1 MKNSSIILIVASFF
15 VVVLHHKA
23 PEELRY
29 PITEKGDTKDI
40 YFDTTIADPY
50 RWLEDDYSNST
61 KAWVT
66 KQNAFTNSYMR
77 KIPFRRKIEKRLTEI
92 WNYPSQGMPFKK
104 GDKYYFYKNDGLQN
118 QYVL

>member
-1 MKNSSIILIVASFF
+1 MKNPPIIIIVASFL

-29 PITEKGDTKDI
+29 PVTEKVATIDT

-61 KAWVT
+61 KSWVS

-77 KIPFRRKIEKRLTEI
+77 KIPYRRKIEK
-92 WNYPSQGMPFKK
+92 
-104 GDKYYFYKNDGLQN
+104 
-118 QYVL
+118 

>member
-1 MKNSSIILIVASFF
+1 MKNTYIILIVASFL
-15 VVVLHHKA
+15 VIVLHQKA

-29 PITEKGDTKDI
+29 PVTEKGDTIDS

-61 KAWVT
+61 KAWVS

-77 KIPFRRKIEKRLTEI
+77 KFLIDEKL
-92 WNYPSQGMPFKK
+92 
-104 GDKYYFYKNDGLQN
+104 KND
-118 QYVL
+118 